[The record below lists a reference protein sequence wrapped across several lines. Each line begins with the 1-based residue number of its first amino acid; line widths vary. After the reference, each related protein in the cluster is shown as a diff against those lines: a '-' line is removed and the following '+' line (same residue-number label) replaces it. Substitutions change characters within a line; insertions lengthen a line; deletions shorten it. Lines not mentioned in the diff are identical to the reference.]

1 MANSSEIATRVRS
14 PEDNRWIRWI
24 RLPRGAAR
32 ISMSLVSGSLSSASR
47 TSHSPPSNNA
57 SNTDR
62 KWSRMAPKVSTNM
75 VRAVW
80 SISRT
85 AWSSASRACTRSSR
99 WPVRNSRRLTS
110 SACSSTARG
119 VARPHRLDRLA
130 QPFGF
135 LLKGLGVAGDVGRAG
150 EELVNGF
157 VPLAIHPLHHGST
170 PGGGLR
176 LPALEAVGLFA
187 ELEHLRSARF
197 HRGLG
202 CAERLL
208 GLAHPGLRLLR
219 GRLELLHL
227 HPSLGQ
233 LVGPL
238 GPLLRQRRGLGGDLG
253 QLGFEPADGRF
264 RLRQPLGRPALPLAR
279 RVLPRRHLGFL
290 HLPVYPALARGLF

>member
-1 MANSSEIATRVRS
+1 VLAVNLIVRQPDLALAAFEQRLEHG
-14 PEDNRWIRWI
+14 PEMVPDGAEGLDEHGAGGLVDLAH
-24 RLPRGAAR
+24 RLEQR
-32 ISMSLVSGSLSSASR
+32 
-47 TSHSPPSNNA
+47 
-57 SNTDR
+57 
-62 KWSRMAPKVSTNM
+62 
-75 VRAVW
+75 
-80 SISRT
+80 
-85 AWSSASRACTRSSR
+85 
-99 WPVRNSRRLTS
+99 
-110 SACSSTARG
+110 
-119 VARPHRLDRLA
+119 VARVYQVVALAGEELQALDLLGVFLHGEGVDRPQRLDRLG

-157 VPLAIHPLHHGST
+157 VPLAFHPLHHGST
-170 PGGGLR
+170 PGGGLG
-176 LPALEAVGLFA
+176 LPELEAVGLFA
-187 ELEHLRSARF
+187 ELEHLRPARF

-264 RLRQPLGRPALPLAR
+264 RLRQPLRRPALPLAR

-290 HLPVYPALARGLF
+290 HLPVYPALARGLLLRFEVGQA